1 MVATLILVLFLAQSG
16 DGIVERKT
24 TNGLTTFTR
33 VPGSY
38 NPKIGAPALVWLHG
52 SNANSREYID
62 SFSKQ
67 AWLRDW
73 ILIGINGETGSK
85 EKGFNYTFESAPLLA
100 AAFDELTQKLKVSRA
115 FIGGHSQGAYVTF
128 SVVMSFPEKFAGA
141 IPVAGGLWMQ
151 CEPERYKEAELEKRK
166 GTAIAIV
173 HGRKDDVVDIGLSE
187 GAHFSFVDAGFPMV
201 RFFDSA
207 EATHMFFSL
216 PVKDAIEWC
225 AAIAERD
232 AKKLGAFAL
241 AAAGERRWRDAT
253 VAAQRSKAGS
263 VQKAA
268 EREAAGRGKALAAR
282 MAKEQND
289 SWVRDFWAYRTEF
302 QFTDVAKPLLDV
314 YAKLRGEHDQPAEN
328 LFFKARGDFEKNRDD
343 DAYKSY
349 EEIVKKYYGSRW
361 YFYAK
366 RGLEKRKK

>member
-1 MVATLILVLFLAQSG
+1 MSPALLLVLALAQSG
-16 DGIVERKT
+16 EVAEKKT
-24 TNGLTTFTR
+24 ANGLVAYVR
-33 VPGSY
+33 MPSSY
-38 NPKIGAPALVWLHG
+38 NPKVGAPALVWLHG
-52 SNANSREYID
+52 SNADTKEYID

-85 EKGFNYTFESAPLLA
+85 GKGFNYTFDSAPLLVA
-100 AAFDELTQKLKVSRA
+100 AYDDLTQKLKVSRA

-128 SVVMSFPEKFAGA
+128 SVVMGHPEKFAGA

-151 CEPERYKEAELEKRK
+151 CEPERYEGEELEKRK
-166 GTAIAIV
+166 ATAIAIV
-173 HGRKDDVVDIGLSE
+173 HGRKDDVVEIGLSE
-187 GAHFSFVDAGFPMV
+187 SAHFSFVDAGFPMV
-201 RFFDSA
+201 RFFDPPDA
-207 EATHMFFSL
+207 NHMFFTL

-225 AAIAERD
+225 AAIAEKD
-232 AKKLGAFAL
+232 AKRLAVFAL
-241 AAAGERRWRDAT
+241 ASAGEKRWRDAT
-253 VAAQRSKAGS
+253 VAAQRSKAAA

-282 MAKEQND
+282 MVKEQND

-302 QFTDVAKPLLDV
+302 QFTDAAKPILGA
-314 YAKLRGEHDQPAEN
+314 YAKLRDEHDRPAKD
-328 LFFKARGDFEKNRDD
+328 LFFKARGDFQGNRDAE
-343 DAYKSY
+343 AYRSY

>member
-1 MVATLILVLFLAQSG
+1 MNPALLLVLVIAQGG
-16 DGIVERKT
+16 DGIVEKKT

-85 EKGFNYTFESAPLLA
+85 ERGFNYTFESAPLLA

-151 CEPERYKEAELEKRK
+151 CEPER
-166 GTAIAIV
+166 
-173 HGRKDDVVDIGLSE
+173 
-187 GAHFSFVDAGFPMV
+187 
-201 RFFDSA
+201 
-207 EATHMFFSL
+207 
-216 PVKDAIEWC
+216 
-225 AAIAERD
+225 
-232 AKKLGAFAL
+232 
-241 AAAGERRWRDAT
+241 
-253 VAAQRSKAGS
+253 
-263 VQKAA
+263 
-268 EREAAGRGKALAAR
+268 
-282 MAKEQND
+282 
-289 SWVRDFWAYRTEF
+289 
-302 QFTDVAKPLLDV
+302 
-314 YAKLRGEHDQPAEN
+314 
-328 LFFKARGDFEKNRDD
+328 
-343 DAYKSY
+343 
-349 EEIVKKYYGSRW
+349 
-361 YFYAK
+361 
-366 RGLEKRKK
+366 